1 MLMRPCFNSVW
12 RRRLKFSTL
21 PSLLKPSG
29 SQSPRGA
36 CTPSSDSKARNG
48 EAVYNDQS
56 PHALPVSPSW
66 KNIPHGNKATLV
78 YDDKGLLID
87 SKLDLCDCLEELCP
101 GCHFPCPKCRS
112 NKCGGECRQG
122 RKWQYESLEVEGLE
136 NRVKKNLH
144 LVKCRSNKCGGECRQ
159 GRK

>member
-1 MLMRPCFNSVW
+1 MQICPQ
-12 RRRLKFSTL
+12 
-21 PSLLKPSG
+21 G
-29 SQSPRGA
+29 
-36 CTPSSDSKARNG
+36 NG
-48 EAVYNDQS
+48 
-56 PHALPVSPSW
+56 
-66 KNIPHGNKATLV
+66 KKPHGNKVTAV

-144 LVKCRSNKCGGECRQ
+144 LVKRT
-159 GRK
+159 